1 MDAMIP
7 NKMFVCF
14 FFKLP
19 FLRVFH
25 GISGCPD
32 ICHLVIHRTQ
42 NWTHWQDMDDMDSH
56 RVPQCLPLLM
66 HFDAILH
73 DLESHHVALFHSRQ
87 TNAPTFAVLNRGP
100 SWSDNKIRSRGT
112 HLIVWLIWKSYCC
125 YCFKIRGC
133 LVSRDINVQ
142 CNK

>member
-19 FLRVFH
+19 FLGYFMVSLDVLTFVTWWFIVPKIER
-25 GISGCPD
+25 ID
-32 ICHLVIHRTQ
+32 KTWTTWIHIV
-42 NWTHWQDMDDMDSH
+42 SH
-56 RVPQCLPLLM
+56 SVYLYWCILM
-66 HFDAILH
+66 QYYM